1 MTLRISSSNEPFSN
15 EKTLEIREL
24 LHGSFEGDF
33 SEQDWQHTLG
43 EYRFLGHIDDE
54 LIAHG
59 AVVPRKLII
68 DGEITTAGY
77 VEAIAVKQ
85 TFWRNGHGTALM
97 RAITEHCLS
106 AFSISMLST
115 DEKAF
120 YRRLGWSEFTGESY
134 VLMDGREVRS
144 AEEDDGLMFLPGLA
158 TTKKAINRV
167 VCELREGDAW

>member
-1 MTLRISSSNEPFSN
+1 
-15 EKTLEIREL
+15 
-24 LHGSFEGDF
+24 
-33 SEQDWQHTLG
+33 
-43 EYRFLGHIDDE
+43 
-54 LIAHG
+54 
-59 AVVPRKLII
+59 
-68 DGEITTAGY
+68 
-77 VEAIAVKQ
+77 
-85 TFWRNGHGTALM
+85 
-97 RAITEHCLS
+97 
-106 AFSISMLST
+106 MLST